1 MGSMKKLESALS
13 RAARTDVSA
22 AAGAVAGRLA
32 ERAAND
38 GLLDVAYTTLD
49 SPVGP
54 VLVAATSRGLVRIS
68 FSEHYDHEDVLLE
81 LSERISPRV
90 IEAPSYF
97 DAVRREL
104 DEYFEGR
111 RTRFGLPLDWQ
122 LTGGFGRKVL
132 KHTARI
138 PYGKVSTYK
147 EMANAAGSPRAA
159 RAAGNALGSNP
170 IPIVVPCHRVLHSGG
185 GLGGYGSGL
194 DNKVLLLKLEGAL
207 GGGGEGEGEAD
218 PAVTAKQFGAS
229 PRPPVAPRGRRGR
242 SPDPGSR
249 GPSSRT

>member
-1 MGSMKKLESALS
+1 MATMKRLEAALS
-13 RAARTDVSA
+13 RAGRADVSA
-22 AAGAVAGRLA
+22 AADAAAGRLA
-32 ERAAND
+32 EQAAHD

-54 VLVAATSRGLVRIS
+54 VLVAATQRGLVRIS
-68 FSEHYDHEDVLLE
+68 FSPHYDHDEVLVE

-97 DAVRREL
+97 DSVRREL
-104 DEYFEGR
+104 EEYFEGR
-111 RTRFGLPLDWQ
+111 RTSFGLPLDWR
-122 LTGGFGRKVL
+122 LTGGFGRRVL

-147 EMANAAGSPRAA
+147 EMAAAAGSPRGA

-185 GLGGYGSGL
+185 GLGGYGGGIE
-194 DNKVLLLKLEGAL
+194 NKVLLLKLEGAI
-207 GGGGEGEGEAD
+207 GEDEE
-218 PAVTAKQFGAS
+218 PPVTASRSAAS
-229 PRPPVAPRGRRGR
+229 PRPPVAPRARRGR
-242 SPDPGSR
+242 SRDPGSR
-249 GPSSRT
+249 GRSSRKG